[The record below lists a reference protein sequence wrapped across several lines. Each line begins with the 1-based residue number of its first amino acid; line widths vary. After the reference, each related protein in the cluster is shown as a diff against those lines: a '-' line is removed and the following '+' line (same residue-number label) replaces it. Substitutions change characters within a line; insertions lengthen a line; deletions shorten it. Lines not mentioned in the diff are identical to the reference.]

1 MEFRCFCDNKGC
13 GKEMRPVVD
22 KATMIAYCTECG
34 KAVNSISIFMRRQM
48 VSHDQVRRDEK
59 KKLPW
64 AVKCTS
70 CNKEGPPELSKEDKS
85 VGGRPKAQILICSF
99 CGKELTTLSKPFA
112 EMIKV
117 NLKAQRRADG
127 G

>member
-1 MEFRCFCDNKGC
+1 MEYRSFCDNKGC

-22 KATMIAYCTECG
+22 KSTLKAYCTECG
-34 KAVNSISIFMRRQM
+34 KEVSNISIFMRRQM
-48 VSHDQVRRDEK
+48 LSYGQVSHNEK

-64 AVKCTS
+64 AVKCLECS
-70 CNKEGPPELSKEDKS
+70 MEGPPVLSKDIL
-85 VGGRPKAQILICSF
+85 VAGRPATQVLLCSF
-99 CGKELTTLSKPFA
+99 CGKELTNLTKPFA

-127 G
+127 K